1 MRKSQIWVAY
11 YQISRADNEAK
22 LHMISYWP
30 SNGGSTLQFSSVC
43 MYVHM
48 YLYIFLLPS
57 SSLCHLET
65 TITKFGFN
73 GTPILLTAIGQE
85 RGTNYTYVALYT
97 RIIRLPRGMRLEM
110 RQSTSVPACSGWHLF
125 SKSPTTI
132 KPVLPTEMWPS
143 VIDTPAQHLRTLFVP
158 FATAIRHS
166 GGEHY

>member
-30 SNGGSTLQFSSVC
+30 SNGSNSVP
-43 MYVHM
+43 YVCM
-48 YLYIFLLPS
+48 YLYILFLPS

-73 GTPILLTAIGQE
+73 GTPIPPILVTAIGQE
-85 RGTNYTYVALYT
+85 RGTNYTIRRYT

-110 RQSTSVPACSGWHLF
+110 RQSTSVPASSGWHLF
-125 SKSPTTI
+125 SKKAQRQLSQCCLLKCGHPLSTRQRNTFGLCSSLLLQRLGI
-132 KPVLPTEMWPS
+132 AGAS
-143 VIDTPAQHLRTLFVP
+143 IID
-158 FATAIRHS
+158 I
-166 GGEHY
+166 